1 MIYSQDLRASGASGF
16 KLRGVSRSECDP
28 KGQKAQITCSP
39 FARFT
44 RGMVTLIVFCGVLVG
59 AFSITHATT
68 AHAASPVGNV
78 QAAVQAVRSYDPAL
92 AAVPAA
98 KVEAMVEQLAHNVTE
113 GRSAPASPSGIYL
126 DSLFATRTGN
136 TLWFP
141 KTQVALWAT
150 TVTAAALAALVYFG
164 VAVLTAGE
172 EIGALLTTFWGALAL
187 DRCVWFTFKA
197 PISIGKYAC

>member
-1 MIYSQDLRASGASGF
+1 MIYSQDLRASGAPSF
-16 KLRGVSRSECDP
+16 NLRGVGRSKYDP
-28 KGQKAQITCSP
+28 KGQERQITCSP
-39 FARFT
+39 FPGFT
-44 RGMVTLIVFCGVLVG
+44 SGMVALIVFCGVLVG

-68 AHAASPVGNV
+68 AHTASPVGNV
-78 QAAVQAVRSYDPAL
+78 QAAVQAVRSYDPTL

-98 KVEAMVEQLAHNVTE
+98 RVEAMVEQLTHNVTE
-113 GRSAPASPSGIYL
+113 GRSAPASSSGIHL

-150 TVTAAALAALVYFG
+150 AVTAAALAALVYFG

-197 PISIGKYAC
+197 PISIGKYVC